1 MMTQILW
8 LVVVLALLLLWR
20 LVWRSQPLLA
30 VGIGIGVLL
39 GWVVGVTV
47 DAPSLENIPL
57 WLPPLPFAIVAATLF
72 FFGILA
78 WFWGEDRV
86 GGDSRNQSPGNQ
98 SPGNHSESRPDASSH
113 H

>member
-8 LVVVLALLLLWR
+8 IVVVLALLLLWR
-20 LVWRSQPLLA
+20 LAWRSQPLLA

-39 GWVVGVTV
+39 GWFVGVTV

-57 WLPPLPFAIVAATLF
+57 WLPPLPFAIVALALF
-72 FFGILA
+72 FFGVLA
-78 WFWGEDRV
+78 WFWGEDRS
-86 GGDSRNQSPGNQ
+86 GDDSRTRQESP
-98 SPGNHSESRPDASSH
+98 SDASSH